1 MMFEQ
6 ISKYH
11 YNLSTTIL
19 TYEIKW
25 LGDSFK
31 KTENTMSML
40 QIQLFGKDY
49 CEYYSA
55 FFLWFGWVTSKLLHV
70 SAVWIIHYYSKVHI
84 PYECYDVL

>member
-1 MMFEQ
+1 MKFEQ

-11 YNLSTTIL
+11 YKLSTTIHITMLLL
-19 TYEIKW
+19 TYKIKW

-55 FFLWFGWVTSKLLHV
+55 FFLWFGWVTSACICGADYSLL
-70 SAVWIIHYYSKVHI
+70 
-84 PYECYDVL
+84 